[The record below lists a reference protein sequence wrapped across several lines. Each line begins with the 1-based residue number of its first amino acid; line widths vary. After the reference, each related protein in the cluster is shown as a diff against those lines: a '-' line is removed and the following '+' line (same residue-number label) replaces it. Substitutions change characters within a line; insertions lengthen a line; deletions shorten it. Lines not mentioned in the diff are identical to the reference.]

1 MKKIL
6 LIISLFPIAIL
17 AIFFAWSLLTRAQ
30 SAAGIVNGQ
39 LTPCPDKPNCV
50 CSEFP
55 EDAAHTIAAFQ
66 LPEGGGEE
74 SLAVMKQII
83 ESLGGKI
90 QNSDQTYLAATF
102 STNFFRFTDDVEIRL
117 DADAGLLHMRVCLR
131 ARVTCKIVLRYVSFT
146 VSVAVV
152 CVYVVL

>member
-6 LIISLFPIAIL
+6 LILSLFPIVIL
-17 AIFFAWSLLTRAQ
+17 VILFAWSLLTRAQ

-55 EDAAHTIAAFQ
+55 EDVAHVIAPLQ

-74 SLAVMKQII
+74 SLAKMKQTI

-117 DADAGLLHMRVCLR
+117 DADAGLLHIRSASRAGYSDMGLNQERVGQIR
-131 ARVTCKIVLRYVSFT
+131 AAFEKKVSE
-146 VSVAVV
+146 
-152 CVYVVL
+152 